1 MSLAEARLSA
11 SFISN
16 SLHFGHY
23 AEITRRRAGL
33 TSTFDTTDLEMC
45 HVTASVFAT
54 GQSMAVRKFFPA
66 VTDIEINYEG
76 GN

>member
-45 HVTASVFAT
+45 HVTAS
-54 GQSMAVRKFFPA
+54 MAVRKFFPA